1 MPLTDTENS
10 AHHRSVNSEN
20 IDIIM
25 NIDIKLNMHMC
36 FPMVPLGRH
45 FLSRY

>member
-1 MPLTDTENS
+1 MPLTNTENS

-25 NIDIKLNMHMC
+25 NIDIKLNMHR
-36 FPMVPLGRH
+36 VLSSGPLRET
-45 FLSRY
+45 LLI